1 MIEQSQTPKYGKL
14 VRPKN
19 ESVREREHLRPDEM
33 ESLIKAAGAVGR
45 YGHRDAILLLLIYRH
60 GLRVSEAIALQWQQV
75 DFKTSHIYINRNKNG
90 NPSNQPILGDELRAL
105 RKLQRDYPD
114 SSYLFV
120 TERKGPLTDHTVRK
134 LVTRAGISANLGFPV
149 HPHMLRHAT
158 GYYLASRGVDT
169 RTIQDSLGHKQIQ
182 HTVRYTKLAPGR
194 FDELWKG

>member
-1 MIEQSQTPKYGKL
+1 MIEQSQAPKYGKL
-14 VRPKN
+14 TRPKN
-19 ESVREREHLRPDEM
+19 ETVREREHLRPDEM
-33 ESLIKAAGAVGR
+33 ELLIKAAGAVGR
-45 YGHRDAILLLLIYRH
+45 YGHRDATLLLMIYRH

-75 DFKTSHIYINRNKNG
+75 DFKTAHIYINRCKNG

-134 LVTRAGISANLGFPV
+134 LVTRAGVLAGLGFPV

-158 GYYLASRGVDT
+158 GYHLAAQGVDT
-169 RTIQDSLGHKQIQ
+169 RTIQDYLGHKQIQ

-194 FDELWKG
+194 FDGIWKG